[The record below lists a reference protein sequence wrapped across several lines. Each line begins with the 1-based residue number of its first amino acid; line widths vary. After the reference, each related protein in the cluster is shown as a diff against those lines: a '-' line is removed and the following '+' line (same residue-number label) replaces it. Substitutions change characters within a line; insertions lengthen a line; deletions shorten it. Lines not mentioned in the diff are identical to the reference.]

1 MHKGEIHAIIY
12 KTLKIFTRYWEQ
24 WGKSVD
30 LDIFFIIVFATRQD
44 ISCLPFKWEI
54 VLSQTNSSYIHM
66 VTSINCCVDIL
77 LVEKNTVE
85 EDSSEDI
92 LRIKIAP

>member
-1 MHKGEIHAIIY
+1 
-12 KTLKIFTRYWEQ
+12 
-24 WGKSVD
+24 
-30 LDIFFIIVFATRQD
+30 
-44 ISCLPFKWEI
+44 
-54 VLSQTNSSYIHM
+54 M

-92 LRIKIAP
+92 LRIKIAPWRNWSKFDQSLSDQSL